1 MPGHSCEPSS
11 TRSFELYWRLNVTDP
26 SFPGAFATSDELGS
40 KTGANVHIRTRDI
53 VCLGITLSSR
63 EVEA

>member
-11 TRSFELYWRLNVTDP
+11 TRSFELYWRLNVTNS

-40 KTGANVHIRTRDI
+40 QTGAYVHIRARDI
-53 VCLGITLSSR
+53 VCLGITSNSR
-63 EVEA
+63 EVEV